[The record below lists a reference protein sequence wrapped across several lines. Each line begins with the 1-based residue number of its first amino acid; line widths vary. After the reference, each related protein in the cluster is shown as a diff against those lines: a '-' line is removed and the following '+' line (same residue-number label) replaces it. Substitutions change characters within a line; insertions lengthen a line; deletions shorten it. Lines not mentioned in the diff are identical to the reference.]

1 MSFLGGL
8 KDFFLPSESVSAKR
22 RLDVFGTESKAV
34 AGTGIV
40 GTAAALIAAPALI
53 AAGGGGRAVLSSA
66 GSRLAAT
73 STTTKLGLAVAAP
86 VAAGLVIDEPKRISR
101 TAGGIVNFE
110 SNLFQAA
117 KDPSIQSVKDIFIEN
132 PIISSGV
139 AVAGAAALGLGIGG
153 LATIANTAAIRENTR
168 EGRDAINDIVLPS
181 ASAGLLPQNSDRHL
195 TPALPAEEPLTPQT
209 QVMGRQVTGTTRKRR
224 ASKMRAERPLRVYN
238 RVNILNQQIDK

>member
-34 AGTGIV
+34 AGTVIV
-40 GTAAALIAAPALI
+40 GSAAALIAAPLAI
-53 AAGGGGRAVLSSA
+53 AAGGGGRAVLASA
-66 GSRLAAT
+66 GTRLAAT

-86 VAAGLVIDEPKRISR
+86 IAAGLVIDEPKRISR

-117 KDPSIQSVKDIFIEN
+117 KDPSTQSIKDVFLEN
-132 PIISSGV
+132 PIIASG
-139 AVAGAAALGLGIGG
+139 AALGGLAALGVGLGG
-153 LATIANTAAIRENTR
+153 AATIANTLAVKENTR
-168 EGRDAINDIVLPS
+168 QIQDSAEDLLTS
-181 ASAGLLPQNSDRHL
+181 ASAGLPQNSDRAL
-195 TPALPAEEPLTPQT
+195 SPALPAEEPLTPQT

-224 ASKMRAERPLRVYN
+224 SSKMRAERPLRVYN
-238 RVNILNQQIDK
+238 RVNILNQNIDK